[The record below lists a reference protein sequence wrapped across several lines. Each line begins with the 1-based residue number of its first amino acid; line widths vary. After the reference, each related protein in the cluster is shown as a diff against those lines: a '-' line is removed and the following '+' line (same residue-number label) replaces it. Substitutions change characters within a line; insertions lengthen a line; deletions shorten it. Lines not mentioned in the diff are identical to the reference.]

1 MKVPGKV
8 LKVGG
13 KVSSLREKYFS
24 PYLEDFSRPL
34 PGEYSKGLQD
44 KKKQL
49 SFVKLYSIS
58 KIAFYP
64 HFPLQSQC
72 IPAHLWLLE
81 YLASLDIQTEAIRG
95 RKTLTFWGK
104 SGGKMQFCL
113 SLITF
118 PKKIAISNIKGGGGK
133 KSILVW
139 SSKGDTA
146 PYRLTSKNFR
156 IYINFYAEF
165 NSKC

>member
-1 MKVPGKV
+1 MLGHTVVKLSTFPC
-8 LKVGG
+8 
-13 KVSSLREKYFS
+13 SFN
-24 PYLEDFSRPL
+24 
-34 PGEYSKGLQD
+34 SKGSQD
-44 KKKQL
+44 KKKQPSL
-49 SFVKLYSIS
+49 VKLYSIS

-81 YLASLDIQTEAIRG
+81 YLALLDIQTEAIRG

-118 PKKIAISNIKGGGGK
+118 PKKIAIYSLHTETIPRKLINVADQIRAWWTNFFCHYWHEVV
-133 KSILVW
+133 LTN
-139 SSKGDTA
+139 TA
-146 PYRLTSKNFR
+146 RL
-156 IYINFYAEF
+156 
-165 NSKC
+165 

>member
-1 MKVPGKV
+1 MTKEGYFFLSYESFEYFFEGAWKSLQGRGK
-8 LKVGG
+8 
-13 KVSSLREKYFS
+13 STFPCSFN
-24 PYLEDFSRPL
+24 
-34 PGEYSKGLQD
+34 SKGSQD
-44 KKKQL
+44 KKKQPSL
-49 SFVKLYSIS
+49 VKLYSIS

-104 SGGKMQFCL
+104 SGGKMQFGL

-118 PKKIAISNIKGGGGK
+118 LKKIAISL
-133 KSILVW
+133 KSW
-139 SSKGDTA
+139 QS
-146 PYRLTSKNFR
+146 
-156 IYINFYAEF
+156 E
-165 NSKC
+165 